1 MSEKVFDEFVG
12 AQGSCNT
19 QRNPSKFS
27 FPPHLPGRKKKNSMR
42 WGYAGF
48 HSHGGTLVAGWIIY
62 LWLYISWKIP
72 QQKSNKNG

>member
-1 MSEKVFDEFVG
+1 M
-12 AQGSCNT
+12 
-19 QRNPSKFS
+19 
-27 FPPHLPGRKKKNSMR
+27 PGRKKNSMR

-72 QQKSNKNG
+72 QQNPTKWMIWGYTGTPMDWKPPSEGF